1 MSSLSLVAV
10 VELIGRAMVAS
21 LYLTS
26 GIRKLFNPAW
36 TRQQIIDAGIP
47 MPAVAYPITLAA
59 DLIGGTSLLL
69 GWHASV
75 AAAVLA
81 AFTLL
86 IAFTVHRNW
95 SDRATL
101 NLFLMD
107 ITIIGGLL
115 VIAANG
121 AGPLSLM
128 AWLG

>member
-26 GIRKLFNPAW
+26 GIRKVANPAW

-59 DLIGGTSLLL
+59 DLIGGTCVLL
-69 GWHASV
+69 GWNASA